1 MFLQALSTFTKKR
14 EIAACVPSIPKASQ
28 ALYDIVMDSN
38 EGINQTPSKIKIFF
52 SNLMEKSKAKEY
64 FTWNLLKILFLG
76 QGLSMLLCGTAISSQ
91 YLADD
96 FAVNT
101 PVLQSFINYLLLC
114 LVYVGIL
121 AFRQG
126 NDNLLQILKTKWWK
140 YLLVGLIDVE
150 ANYLV
155 VKAYQYTTL
164 TSVQL
169 LDCFIIPVVMLLSW
183 FILRSRYKI
192 IHFVAVLMCLLG
204 VGIMVGADVLA
215 SKQQG
220 SGSNKLLGDFLV
232 LGGAALYGV
241 SNVCEEFVVKNFS
254 REEFLGMLG
263 LFGTFFSGI
272 QLSILEH
279 NAIANINWSWQVVL
293 LFTAFAVCMFG
304 WYSFLPLVIK
314 ISSATSVNLAILTAD
329 LYSIFFGIFLFHY
342 KFSVLYILA
351 FAIIMVGFVLYN
363 TTPSHVAEVQIR
375 HQTAASGFDDSVRV
389 NYINT
394 QEPTIQ
400 FTSMD
405 YPVVTEVQL

>member
-1 MFLQALSTFTKKR
+1 
-14 EIAACVPSIPKASQ
+14 
-28 ALYDIVMDSN
+28 MDSD

-52 SNLMEKSKAKEY
+52 SNLMEKSKAREY

-140 YLLVGLIDVE
+140 YLLLGLIDVE

-164 TSVQL
+164 TSVQF
-169 LDCFIIPVVMLLSW
+169 LDCFVIPVVMLLSW

-263 LFGTFFSGI
+263 LFATFFSGI
-272 QLSILEH
+272 QLSILER

-363 TTPSHVAEVQIR
+363 TTPSHVAEVQIQ

-394 QEPTIQ
+394 QEPTIH